1 MKLKRMIAFTLSV
14 LMASS
19 MAGCGKSLPQNAKTT
34 SAAGST
40 AASSA
45 TGELKPESGAK
56 LKFRTS
62 SASQLNFAKALAK
75 KFEAKYGVPV
85 TAEDGSVYDQNKT
98 NLEATSGK
106 GPDVFMSPHDK
117 TIENQRAGLL
127 LKLDDRVA
135 TELKKDVSDVA
146 MKTVTVDG
154 GIYGVPVSIETYVM
168 FYNKKLVK
176 GSPATSYEQLMKESK
191 SFNNAGQNKFWFLSH
206 VSEGATM
213 FPMLSAYGYKP
224 FGENGT
230 DNDKPDFD
238 KPEFEKGLEVLKKYH
253 DLMPAASGDLA
264 NWDFLTNQFVTGKTA
279 YLISGPWNV
288 KIFRDAKADFGVTSL
303 PTYDGKKE
311 TSFAFVQNAQVSA
324 YSKYPKA
331 AQLFAQYMVSNEGA
345 ELLYSDAS
353 CITSRKDISQVKSL
367 AQDEQL
373 SAIVKCF
380 NDSIPVPTAKRIS
393 YFWTICANVGPAVF
407 DGQMTPKAAAAK
419 AKSDWDSFLKAE

>member
-1 MKLKRMIAFTLSV
+1 MKLKRMLAFTLSA
-14 LMASS
+14 LMVGS
-19 MAGCGKSLPQNAKTT
+19 MAGCRELPKNAKTA

-40 AASSA
+40 AASA
-45 TGELKPESGAK
+45 AGELKPESGAK
-56 LKFRTS
+56 LTFRTS
-62 SASQLNFAKALAK
+62 SATQIKFAKAVAK
-75 KFEAKYGVPV
+75 KFEEKYGVKV
-85 TAEDGSVYDQNKT
+85 TAEDGSVYDQNKA
-98 NLEATSGK
+98 NLEAASGK
-106 GPDVFMSPHDK
+106 GPDVFMSPYDK

-127 LKLDDRVA
+127 LKLNDGIA
-135 TELKKDVSDVA
+135 SQLKKDVSDVA
-146 MKTVTVDG
+146 MKTVTMNG
-154 GIYGVPVSIETYVM
+154 GVYGVPVSVETYVM

-176 GSPATSYEQLMKESK
+176 GAPAASFEQLLRDSK
-191 SFNNAGQNKFWFLSH
+191 DFNNAGQNKFWFLSN

-213 FPMLSAYGYKP
+213 YPMLSVYGYKP

-230 DNDKPDFD
+230 DNENAGFD

-288 KIFRDAKADFGVTSL
+288 KTFRNAKADFGVTSL

-324 YSKYPKA
+324 YTKYPNA
-331 AQLFAQYMVSNEGA
+331 AQLFAQYLVSNEGA

-353 CITSRKDISQVKSL
+353 CITARKDISQVKGL

-380 NDSIPVPTAKRIS
+380 NESMPMPTAKRVS
-393 YFWTICANVGPAVF
+393 YFWTIAANIGPAVF
-407 DGQMTPKAAAAK
+407 DGKMTPQAAAK
-419 AKSDWDSFLKAE
+419 KAKSNWDSFLKAE

>member
-1 MKLKRMIAFTLSV
+1 MKLKRMVAFTLSA
-14 LMASS
+14 LMAGS
-19 MAGCGKSLPQNAKTT
+19 MGGCGALPKNAKTAA

-40 AASSA
+40 AASA

-56 LKFRTS
+56 LTFRTS
-62 SASQLNFAKALAK
+62 SAGQLKFAKAIAK
-75 KFEAKYGVPV
+75 KFEAKYGVKV
-85 TAEDGSVYDQNKT
+85 TSEDGSVYDQNKT
-98 NLEATSGK
+98 NLEAASGK

-117 TIENQRAGLL
+117 TIENQRSGLL
-127 LKLDDRVA
+127 LKLDSRIT
-135 TELKKDVSDVA
+135 TELKKDVNDVA

-154 GIYGVPVSIETYVM
+154 GVYGVPVSVETYVM

-176 GSPATSYEQLMKESK
+176 GAPATSYEQLLKESK
-191 SFNNAGQNKFWFLSH
+191 SFNSVAKNKFWFLSN

-213 FPMLSAYGYKP
+213 YPMLSAYGYKP

-230 DNDKPDFD
+230 DNNKPDFD
-238 KPEFEKGLEVLKKYH
+238 TPAFEKGLGVLKQYH

-288 KIFRDAKADFGVTSL
+288 KTFRDAKADFGVASL

-324 YSKYPKA
+324 YTKYPDA
-331 AQLFAQYMVSNEGA
+331 AQLFAQYLVSTEGA

-353 CITSRKDISQVKSL
+353 CITSRKDISQVKGL

-373 SAIVKCF
+373 SAVVKCF
-380 NDSIPVPTAKRIS
+380 NESIPMPTAKRVS
-393 YFWTICANVGPAVF
+393 YFWTIAANVGPAVF
-407 DGQMTPKAAAAK
+407 DGKMTPKAAAAK
-419 AKSDWDSFLKAE
+419 AKSDWDAFLKAE